1 MEFNTN
7 TAQSLLFHSFPN
19 PSLEMTPLSHL
30 LLRLR
35 RAATWT
41 ALMTAAVVLAS
52 FSPEVAF
59 VWALS
64 HPAARCEGE
73 GDRLWVPLD
82 GREGACLP
90 SRAVNRSTADVF
102 VPPVFA
108 ALVVGASACFVK
120 AVAWGRAHTQNQM
133 P

>member
-1 MEFNTN
+1 
-7 TAQSLLFHSFPN
+7 
-19 PSLEMTPLSHL
+19 MTPLSHL
-30 LLRLR
+30 LPLLLRLRLR

-41 ALMTAAVVLAS
+41 ALMTAAVVLTS

-64 HPAARCEGE
+64 HPPPTAPAARCKGN
-73 GDRLWVPLD
+73 RLWVPLD

-120 AVAWGRAHTQNQM
+120 AVAWDHTQTHNQM
-133 P
+133 PSI

>member
-1 MEFNTN
+1 
-7 TAQSLLFHSFPN
+7 
-19 PSLEMTPLSHL
+19 MTPLSDLLPL
-30 LLRLR
+30 LLRLRLRRPMLR

-41 ALMTAAVVLAS
+41 ALMTAVVVLAS

-64 HPAARCEGE
+64 HPPARCEG
-73 GDRLWVPLD
+73 DSLWVPLD

-90 SRAVNRSTADVF
+90 SRAINRSAADVF

-120 AVAWGRAHTQNQM
+120 AVAWGRPHTHTHTQNQM